1 MARSD
6 DLLHLVRLAGARNKS
21 WQLRLPSWHPLGGWS
36 FNYSDSEYGGEQEA
50 LAAARRAR
58 DAMFATAGLPLS
70 LPGRVRDTRSQSG
83 MVGVTLACK
92 SRDRVKPHFEWS
104 ANWVEDGRQLRKHF
118 GIQRYGFK
126 EALLQAVALREQ
138 KTGVKFAPEQIEQAL
153 ALEATYQQALK
164 MPVGERAS
172 RERPRPVE
180 ESQRLH
186 VSGQGGHLQVRL
198 NVRR

>member
-1 MARSD
+1 MARSE
-6 DLLHLVRLAGARNKS
+6 DLLHLVRLDGARNKS

-70 LPGRVRDTRSQSG
+70 LPGRVRDVRSQSG
-83 MVGVTLACK
+83 MVGVTIACK
-92 SRDRVKPHFEWS
+92 HQDRVNRHYGWA

-118 GIQRYGFK
+118 SIQRYGFK
-126 EALLQAVALREQ
+126 EALLRAVALREQ

-153 ALEATYQQALK
+153 ALEATYRQDYGR
-164 MPVGERAS
+164 PPDES
-172 RERPRPVE
+172 IPRERPRPVE